1 MYYIGQVV
9 FVVLNK
15 KHQIYPMQIVETV
28 TKKTLKGEE
37 VNYYLQ
43 DGSDKNTTVLL
54 NEVDGEIFTS
64 AESAKTTLIDRATIQ
79 ITKLVESAEKK
90 SKEWYSETQVQEVH
104 ELDFKEP
111 EISFIEHDTVILP
124 DGNVAKVKL
133 TVNKTG

>member
-15 KHQIYPMQIVETV
+15 KHQIYPMQVVETV

-43 DGSDKNTTVLL
+43 AGSDKNTTVLL

-104 ELDFKEP
+104 ELDFK
-111 EISFIEHDTVILP
+111 
-124 DGNVAKVKL
+124 
-133 TVNKTG
+133 